1 MNASPTSLRLTLA
14 RYRHGGGDPTTL
26 VTDGEFWRA
35 TLTPQGP
42 ATLHLDWRGTSMQQQ
57 AWGPGAAWL
66 LDQIP
71 ALTGARDPGHVF
83 ETGHPEVLAAQRN
96 HPRLRLGASGTL
108 YHELLP
114 TILAQRVTAG
124 EALHQWHR
132 LVYQLG
138 EKAPGPLDTL
148 RLPPT
153 PQAVL
158 AQPSWWWHR
167 LGVELKR
174 VTTLRQVSKHD
185 HKLHDWASLTPPA
198 AAEKLNLLAGLGPW
212 TIGTVMSTALG
223 DPDAVAVGDYH
234 LKNVVVH
241 ALTGRAR
248 GTDEE
253 MLELLTPYAGQ
264 RGRAVWLLL
273 LAGHRAPK
281 FGPGRRVSSIT
292 QR

>member
-1 MNASPTSLRLTLA
+1 M
-14 RYRHGGGDPTTL
+14 
-26 VTDGEFWRA
+26 TDGEFWRA

-42 ATLHLDWRGTSMQQQ
+42 ATLHLDWRGNNLQQQ

-66 LDQIP
+66 LDQVA
-71 ALTGARDPGHVF
+71 ALTGSLDAGFVF
-83 ETGHPEVLAAQRN
+83 TTGHPAVLAAQRN
-96 HPRLRLGASGTL
+96 HPHLRFGASGTL

-114 TILAQRVTAG
+114 TILAQRITAG

-138 EKAPGPLDTL
+138 EHAPGPLDKL

-153 PQAVL
+153 ADAL
-158 AQPSWWWHR
+158 LGQPSWWWHE
-167 LGVELKR
+167 LGVEMKR
-174 VTTLRQVSKHD
+174 VSALRQVSKHAP
-185 HKLHDWASLTPPA
+185 KLYDWALLSPPA
-198 AAEKLNLLAGLGPW
+198 AADKLSLLPGLGSW
-212 TIGTVMSTALG
+212 TIGTVMSSALG

-241 ALTGRAR
+241 ALTGRPR

-273 LAGHRAPK
+273 LDGHRAPR
-281 FGPGRRVSSIT
+281 FGPGQRVNSIS

>member
-1 MNASPTSLRLTLA
+1 MASLRLTLA
-14 RYRHGGGDPTTL
+14 RYRHGSGDPTTL
-26 VTDGEFWRA
+26 VADGEFWRA

-42 ATLHLDWRGTSMQQQ
+42 GTLHLDWRGGGLQQH
-57 AWGPGAAWL
+57 AWGPGATWL
-66 LDQIP
+66 LDHVSAI
-71 ALTGARDPGHVF
+71 TGALDAGYVF
-83 ETGHPEVLAAQRN
+83 DTGHPQVLAAQRD
-96 HPRLRLGASGTL
+96 HPHLRLGASGTL

-124 EALHQWHR
+124 EALHEWQR

-138 EKAPGPLDTL
+138 ESAPGPLDRL

-167 LGVELKR
+167 LGVEMKR
-174 VTTLRQVSKHD
+174 VSALRQVSKHE
-185 HKLHDWASLTPPA
+185 HKLREWALLSPLV
-198 AAEKLNLLAGLGPW
+198 AAEKVSLLPGLGTW
-212 TIGTVMSTALG
+212 TVGTVLSTALG

-281 FGPGRRVSSIT
+281 FGPGQRVSSIT